1 MSIPGIEFSTL
12 TLRDALDLAILI
24 EEEAEERYE
33 ELADQMEIHHTKEA
47 ASFFHWMSSEEAR
60 HGSEL
65 RERRQQLFPGAGR
78 TISRAMLWDV
88 KAPGYD
94 QVHAFMTLREA
105 MQTAL
110 GAEEKAQAFF
120 EAALPQ
126 MRDGEARS
134 LFEGLRDEEARFH
147 VQVERDLAELPP
159 EREAS
164 PEDFAD
170 EPVAH

>member
-33 ELADQMEIHHTKEA
+33 ELADQMEIHHTPEA
-47 ASFFHWMSSEEAR
+47 ASFFHRMSGEDAR
-60 HGSEL
+60 RGSEL
-65 RERRQQLFPGAGR
+65 RERRQQLFHGAGR
-78 TISRAMLWDV
+78 TVSRAMLWDV

-105 MQTAL
+105 METAI
-110 GAEEKAQAFF
+110 GAEEKAEAFF
-120 EAALPQ
+120 EAALLQ
-126 MRDGEARS
+126 IRNDEVRV
-134 LFEGLRDEEARFH
+134 LFDELRYEEVRLH
-147 VQVERDLAELPP
+147 GQVERNLAELPP
-159 EREAS
+159 EREWGA
-164 PEDFAD
+164 EDFAD